1 MANTKKKSKDEI
13 KPYVLRLRNGLY
25 DDLEAVAK
33 KRGHSVNTLMIIAFN
48 EWLAQ
53 QTDKDGSDE

>member
-1 MANTKKKSKDEI
+1 MEKTAKKNKEETKA
-13 KPYVLRLRNGLY
+13 YVLRLRNGLY
-25 DDLEAVAK
+25 DDLEAIAK

-53 QTDKDGSDE
+53 QADKDNSNE

>member
-1 MANTKKKSKDEI
+1 MANIKKKNKEDI

-25 DDLEAVAK
+25 DDLEAVAQ

-53 QTDKDGSDE
+53 QIDKDGSDE